1 MGQDKSRWFSSKQL
15 DYLNDPQ
22 SVDSKHRS
30 TVHDRLEERVNEE
43 IIPDLQRIPK
53 VVDFLTPAT
62 RESLQ
67 LQDDAAYISKGLAE
81 IYSDQAS
88 DLIFGV
94 LLSEKDPEEST
105 DEFLDRFDEVWAD
118 IEKEV
123 RNQIHTARLSHG
135 VRQTFRRL
143 QRDLLEHLL
152 AHIDAT
158 REWSAVKIRVPT
170 DEVVRWIV
178 DQGEIEGSE
187 LLPDILDAAYGIRT
201 DESIPKRC
209 SRYWSLLSKT
219 AEKQGVEPP
228 HGEGW
233 PFDFVDPFEADYER
247 HEAALSA
254 LDEGLRTA
262 LHQFWE
268 RKQVLELDQ
277 LLALGLVSC
286 TQLQS
291 HDMEVL
297 NRIPSSNLKHDGWT
311 GYDTRRANALVDNRS
326 PPILSRDVITKPGT
340 DEKKYQFTD
349 YGRFVYWLSQYVDQK
364 GTIPAVQR
372 DFVADAPD
380 GVVDNANEWL
390 TSNLPGARRL
400 DLSVEELKSE
410 PEGSDRERDE
420 PVLSNSVLWIEVIK
434 QTDESMWDNT

>member
-1 MGQDKSRWFSSKQL
+1 MTRDKSRWFSSKQL

-30 TVHDRLEERVNEE
+30 TVHDRIEKRVNKEV
-43 IIPDLQRIPK
+43 IPDLQRIPK
-53 VVDFLTPAT
+53 VVDFLTPPT

-118 IEKEV
+118 IGKEV
-123 RNQIHTARLSHG
+123 RKQIRTARLSHG

-152 AHIDAT
+152 THIDAT
-158 REWSAVKIRVPT
+158 REWSAVKMRVPT

-178 DQGEIEGSE
+178 DQRETEDLES
-187 LLPDILDAAYGIRT
+187 LPDILDTAYGIRT
-201 DESIPKRC
+201 EESIPKRC

-233 PFDFVDPFEADYER
+233 PFDFVDSSKADYER

-254 LDEGLRTA
+254 LDEELHTA
-262 LHQFWE
+262 LHQFWD
-268 RKQVLELDQ
+268 RKQILELDQ
-277 LLALGLVSC
+277 LLALGLVSY

-291 HDMEVL
+291 HDKEVL
-297 NRIPSSNLKHDGWT
+297 DWIPSSNLKHDGWT
-311 GYDTRRANALVDNRS
+311 RYDTRRANALVDNRS
-326 PPILSRDVITKPGT
+326 PPILSRDTTTKPGT
-340 DEKKYQFTD
+340 DEKKYEFTD
-349 YGRFVYWLSQYVDQK
+349 YGRFVYWLSQYVEQK
-364 GTIPAVQR
+364 GSIPAVQR
-372 DFVADAPD
+372 DFVVDAPEE
-380 GVVDNANEWL
+380 VVDHANDWL
-390 TSNLPGARRL
+390 TTNFAGARRL
-400 DLSVEELKSE
+400 NLSGEELKSE
-410 PEGSDRERDE
+410 TEERDRESSDS
-420 PVLSNSVLWIEVIK
+420 VLSNSVLWIEVIK
-434 QTDESMWDNT
+434 RTDESMWDNA